1 MLCNKNI
8 NVINKNHNKH
18 CTFYPDVIED
28 MGYIL
33 KSCPSAEKVL
43 TKSNLN
49 INQCLP
55 LTLWLKKN
63 ISHSSQG
70 LDFVPKIVLFFFN
83 SPFGVLGCAAITDFF
98 ENSTSHQSFS
108 SKTLLRPLPND
119 FSPKTKL
126 RWIKLPR
133 KYQNLVVSSHSKPAK
148 KE

>member
-1 MLCNKNI
+1 MRIPGIGYGKLRGIKKCFFRGKLWWDRMLCNKNI

-83 SPFGVLGCAAITDFF
+83 SPFGVLG
-98 ENSTSHQSFS
+98 
-108 SKTLLRPLPND
+108 
-119 FSPKTKL
+119 
-126 RWIKLPR
+126 
-133 KYQNLVVSSHSKPAK
+133 
-148 KE
+148 